1 MAMLRNLIIGIL
13 GSIIAYWIIR
23 HAQALKKCK
32 KPICVPLGELQREK
46 IEKLVT
52 VGYISLL
59 LDEIPDCG
67 NWGLTINRYIEINY
81 PNDSDVLLQKN
92 LYLKEGSI
100 THTAHALRGL
110 SFLKEVPSTI
120 DANAIRRWV
129 KKHTEGPGFLNSP
142 KPANPDEVR
151 GYAKELRHTV
161 TSLLALS
168 YMKNIDEDVVTKG
181 EDLEWVDQHF
191 DALLNQRK
199 RWIHDSRMTYSYAYL
214 IELLTL
220 MKSRSLLGRMGISR
234 LLVREI
240 KKLFASDD
248 ETNLFWCMSSH
259 PESMFFYSL
268 MIIDHISDTVELHK
282 NRKALARVLAILTYL
297 GRNILPKYN
306 GIPLGSGG
314 AERSEKA
321 DLYSTA
327 TFLKAVWKFQRY
339 KNKEFSKVLNEAK
352 DYLLDMIDNLEQHSD
367 NFITHTWEA
376 VLSLTEMF
384 ELNTSLPALLREYN
398 PKIDR
403 IRGDLSRG
411 GEIDYSLIR
420 ELDNKTCSNGVLVEL
435 IQRDVID
442 NWNAR
447 KAVLE

>member
-1 MAMLRNLIIGIL
+1 MVMLQNLIIGIL
-13 GSIIAYWIIR
+13 GSVIAYWIFKY
-23 HAQALKKCK
+23 AQAVKKCK
-32 KPICVPLGELQREK
+32 KPTCVPLDELQREK
-46 IEKLVT
+46 IEKLIK

-81 PNDSDVLLQKN
+81 PNDDDILLQRN
-92 LYLKEGSI
+92 HYLKEGSI

-110 SFLKEVPSTI
+110 NFLKEVPSII
-120 DANAIRRWV
+120 DANAIRSWI

-142 KPANPDEVR
+142 KPANPDEVK

-168 YMKNIDEDVVTKG
+168 YIKNIDEDVATKG
-181 EDLEWVDQHF
+181 EDREWVDQHF
-191 DALLNQRK
+191 NALLNQRK

-220 MKSRSLLGRMGISR
+220 MKAQSLSGRMGISR

-240 KKLFASDD
+240 KKLFALVD
-248 ETNLFWCMSSH
+248 ENNLFWCASSH

-282 NRKALARVLAILTYL
+282 NRKALVHALAILTYL
-297 GRNILPKYN
+297 GRNVLPKCN
-306 GIPLGSGG
+306 GIPLGSGDI
-314 AERSEKA
+314 ERFNKA

-327 TFLKAVWKFQRY
+327 TFLKVVWKFQRY
-339 KNKEFSKVLNEAK
+339 KNKEFSIVLNESK
-352 DYLLDMIDNLEQHSD
+352 ECLLEMIDNLEQHSD

-384 ELNTSLPALLREYN
+384 ELNKSLPAFLREYD

-403 IRGDLSRG
+403 IRRVLSRG
-411 GEIDYSLIR
+411 DKVDDSVIQ
-420 ELDNKTCSNGVLVEL
+420 ELDNKTCSNGMLAKL
-435 IQRDVID
+435 IQRDVVD